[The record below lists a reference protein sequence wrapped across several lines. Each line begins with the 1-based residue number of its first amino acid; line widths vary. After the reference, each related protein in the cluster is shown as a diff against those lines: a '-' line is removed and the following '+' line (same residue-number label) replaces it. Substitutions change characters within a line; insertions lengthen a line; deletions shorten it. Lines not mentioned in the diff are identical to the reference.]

1 MHPIFMT
8 KFKLYSGPVIQ
19 PLNHLVLVF
28 CLLLVG
34 SAIAQNV
41 EDNVKDL
48 GKEEAALRG
57 NAKSLLLEKNFE
69 ELDKLAVQYHNST
82 ERVSGGVWKLRHL
95 SEGMAYPDDRKS
107 PEQWE
112 QLLSHL
118 NQWREKSGTA
128 FSLNV
133 LGHCQLNRAWSI
145 RGYSF
150 AGGVDKDNW
159 GDFRDW
165 VAKAETSLMEAV
177 KQDPQCTDAYKSLL
191 HVGISQGWPKSKM
204 EETFH
209 KAIKV
214 APEYYDY
221 YYNMA
226 FYKMERWY
234 GTEGEWQKFLNSIPD
249 LVPGDQGFVIYART
263 AVKLYPYYGKDF
275 YGKENNRVQWDK
287 MKRGFETM
295 LAQYPSIFNQ
305 NKYAMMAMGA
315 WDKMVATRVF
325 MDLEK
330 KNHLFPEAWGG
341 EAYLAQAKTWY
352 EENK

>member
-1 MHPIFMT
+1 MNQLI
-8 KFKLYSGPVIQ
+8 
-19 PLNHLVLVF
+19 LVF
-28 CLLLVG
+28 FLLMAG

-41 EDNVKDL
+41 EDNIKDL
-48 GKEEAALRG
+48 GKEEAELRS
-57 NAKSLLLEKNFE
+57 NAKSLLLKKNFE

-95 SEGMAYPDDRKS
+95 SDGMAYPDDRKNV
-107 PEQWE
+107 EQWE

-118 NQWREKSGTA
+118 KKWHEKSGTA
-128 FSLNV
+128 FSLSV
-133 LGHCQLNRAWSI
+133 LGHCQLNRAWNI

-150 AGGVDKDNW
+150 ADGVNKDNW

-165 VAKAETSLMEAV
+165 VVKAETSLMEAV
-177 KQDPQCTDAYKSLL
+177 KQDPQCIDAYKSLL
-191 HVGISQGWPKSKM
+191 HVGISQGWPSSKM

-209 KAIKV
+209 KAVEV

-234 GTEGEWQKFLNSIPD
+234 GEEGEWQKFLNSIPE
-249 LVPGDQGFVIYART
+249 LVPGDQGYVIYART

-275 YGKENNRVQWDK
+275 YGKEDNRVKWDK

-305 NKYAMMAMGA
+305 NKYAMMAMAA
-315 WDKMVATRVF
+315 WDKVVATRVF

-341 EAYLAQAKTWY
+341 DAYLAQAKKWY